1 MNQAFSLTLISVLL
15 LALAAGT
22 HAAIPAEISG
32 YVEPDMAL
40 SSRPLLGAGPDA
52 QLISL
57 DGQESF
63 AVQGNRLLTDSEEIR
78 PLLEQDLLAR
88 AGFDDTL
95 NSSRQALADLQS
107 LRASPQSYCNHLPC
121 EAYCAQLTAVDRF
134 PCFDKAS
141 CVKTAKANPQTET
154 MINAEGFWEAMVGWQ
169 ASRTNFNESLNA
181 LDAALQSP
189 SSAPD
194 YARSVQAD
202 LAAAR
207 TQFDQFM
214 HNDLYRTRYDEDCT
228 KFNRSTCFEYCPRT
242 NWTGESNW
250 SALEERWGQ
259 LASSLD
265 SLGSQ
270 TGRAQTLAA
279 STAAWLNYTKN
290 RQSLWSAM
298 SKELEQKRISLAVR
312 FASSNSSW
320 SDPALASGIML
331 WKQQLN
337 DTQALAAGGRI
348 RSALARQT
356 DLDTQ
361 ASALLA
367 TLSDHD
373 ARASHINNS
382 FTSIRLG
389 LSYLAKAGSNQSA
402 ALSASFSSLQASA
415 QPPIPADQLAGLE
428 NQSSQLEQLVLSE
441 VARAQLNLPPS
452 SQNVSAQAQ
461 AITGENE
468 SRRANASA
476 NASGPNA
483 SGSASAGAS
492 PKPNP
497 YGLPCALPIVG
508 MAMLLGIVFTSKN
521 E

>member
-1 MNQAFSLTLISVLL
+1 MNHAFSLTLASILL
-15 LALAAGT
+15 LALAAGA
-22 HAAIPAEISG
+22 HAALPAEVAGYLEQDMNISTQ
-32 YVEPDMAL
+32 
-40 SSRPLLGAGPDA
+40 PLLGASDA
-52 QLISL
+52 QLLSL
-57 DGQESF
+57 DGKESF
-63 AVQGNRLLTDSEEIR
+63 AVQSGRLLTDAEDIR
-78 PLLEQDLLAR
+78 PLLEKDLLSR
-88 AGFDDTL
+88 AGFDDAL
-95 NSSRQALADLQS
+95 NASREALADLQS
-107 LRASPQSYCNHLPC
+107 VRASPQASCNHLPC

-141 CVKTAKANPQTET
+141 CVKTAMANPQTTT

-169 ASRTNFNESLNA
+169 ASRLNFNESLNA

-189 SSAPD
+189 SPSAD

-214 HNDLYRTRYDEDCT
+214 HNNLYRTRYDADCT
-228 KFNRSTCFEYCPRT
+228 TFNRSTCFEYCTRT
-242 NWTGESNW
+242 NWSGKSNW
-250 SALEERWGQ
+250 SALETRWGQ
-259 LASSLD
+259 MASSLD

-270 TGRAQTLAA
+270 SGRAQSLAS
-279 STAAWLNYTKN
+279 STSDWLNYTKN

-298 SKELEQKRISLAVR
+298 SKELEQKRVSLATR

-320 SDPALASGIML
+320 SDPMLASGIML

-361 ASALLA
+361 ASALMA

-373 ARASHINNS
+373 SRASHINNS

-389 LSYLAKAGSNQSA
+389 LSYLSKAGSNQSA

-415 QPPIPADQLAGLE
+415 KAPIPADQLAGLE

-461 AITGENE
+461 AITGGNENK
-468 SRRANASA
+468 STNASA
-476 NASGPNA
+476 NASAPPA
-483 SGSASAGAS
+483 SSLS
-492 PKPNP
+492 KFNP
-497 YGLPCALPIVG
+497 LPCALPIIG
-508 MAMLLGIVFTSKN
+508 MALLLGMAFISRR
-521 E
+521 